1 MGAHTSRDTSGRNGQ
16 ARARLVPW
24 LLSIA
29 FLGALALW
37 GYVTV
42 QETVPEGLTMG
53 SFAPEFTLTDLDGNP
68 VALEDFR
75 GTPVVLRF
83 SSRTCAF
90 CYDDFDTLAAFQQA
104 RAGELQ
110 VIAVE
115 LNAPASLVRDV
126 VAGRNRGYPVVVD
139 ATGEVA
145 ERYRLSSIPHLYF
158 INGEGRLVG
167 RVAGEL
173 AEVDVDAH
181 VARLFQPGAALT
193 ADLEAEVRAIA
204 ERVRCQ
210 ECRGLSVWES
220 NVESA
225 WDMKREIWE
234 RVEAGE
240 TREEILADLVDRYG
254 VWILMRPPARGGFL
268 AAYLVPF
275 VFVGIGGVIVYRVIT
290 GRRRPAEVPDPAG
303 DEGVDPELEARVQER
318 LKDYL

>member
-1 MGAHTSRDTSGRNGQ
+1 MGASTSARNRHRRGRF
-16 ARARLVPW
+16 VPW
-24 LLSIA
+24 LISAA
-29 FLGALALW
+29 FLGALVLW

-53 SFAPEFTLTDLDGNP
+53 SFAPDFTLTDLDGNT

-90 CYDDFDTLAAFQQA
+90 CYDDFDTLSAFQRA
-104 RAGELQ
+104 RDGELQ
-110 VIAVE
+110 VVAVE
-115 LNAPASLVRDV
+115 LNAPPSLVRDV
-126 VAGRNRGYPVVVD
+126 VAGRNRGYPVLVD
-139 ATGEVA
+139 GTGEVA

-173 AEVDVDAH
+173 ADVDVDAH
-181 VARLFQPGAALT
+181 VAQLFQPGAALT
-193 ADLEAEVRAIA
+193 ADLEAEVKAIA

-240 TREEILADLVDRYG
+240 SREHIIADLVDRYG

-268 AAYLVPF
+268 AAYIVPF
-275 VFVGIGGVIVYRVIT
+275 VFVGIGGIVVYRVIA
-290 GRRRPAEVPDPAG
+290 GRRRPLEVPEPVG
-303 DEGVDPELEARVQER
+303 DEAVDPDVEARVQER